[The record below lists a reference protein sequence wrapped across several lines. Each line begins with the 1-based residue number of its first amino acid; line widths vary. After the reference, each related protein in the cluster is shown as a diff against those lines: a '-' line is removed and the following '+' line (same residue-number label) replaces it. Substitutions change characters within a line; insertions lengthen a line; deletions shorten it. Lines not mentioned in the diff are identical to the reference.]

1 MQLHSRII
9 AEAKNSHVS
18 RTKKY
23 FNQLLRKVQRNALYP
38 EIQTKI
44 ADQHPRR
51 LKDLIYLAHEVE
63 QTIRQKMANTTSKSK
78 KSEGTV
84 ASIEAAENSNKGLLN
99 ATVQGQIAALES
111 NFKQL
116 QNSFN
121 RQHRQFDYK
130 KNNKYINNKQQ
141 NGYDRKN
148 NQQNFNKSGKQLRIK
163 GQCYICKKFGHSFRD
178 CRNSSPSQIQEMEHK
193 LNRNNNLNL
202 NAVVENPPK
211 SQEKQ

>member
-1 MQLHSRII
+1 M
-9 AEAKNSHVS
+9 
-18 RTKKY
+18 
-23 FNQLLRKVQRNALYP
+23 RKVLRNALYT

-63 QTIRQKMANTTSKSK
+63 QTIRQKIATTTSKSK

-84 ASIEAAENSNKGLLN
+84 ATIEAAESSSKGLLN
-99 ATVQGQIAALES
+99 ATMQGQITALES
-111 NFKQL
+111 SFKQL

-121 RQHRQFDYK
+121 GHHRKFDYK
-130 KNNKYINNKQQ
+130 KNNKYDNNRQQ

-148 NQQNFNKSGKQLRIK
+148 NQRNINKNGKQLRIK
-163 GQCYICKKFGHSFRD
+163 GQCYICKKVGHSFRD
-178 CRNSSPSQIQEMEHK
+178 CRNASPYQKQEIERK
-193 LNRNNNLNL
+193 LNKDNNLNL

>member
-23 FNQLLRKVQRNALYP
+23 FNQLLRKVLRNALYP

-84 ASIEAAENSNKGLLN
+84 ASIEAAENSNKGLLS

-121 RQHRQFDYK
+121 RQHRKFDYK
-130 KNNKYINNKQQ
+130 KTINTIITNNKTDMTEKTTNKTSTKMENN
-141 NGYDRKN
+141 
-148 NQQNFNKSGKQLRIK
+148 
-163 GQCYICKKFGHSFRD
+163 
-178 CRNSSPSQIQEMEHK
+178 
-193 LNRNNNLNL
+193 
-202 NAVVENPPK
+202 
-211 SQEKQ
+211 